1 MIKIWIGVWHLI
13 SLVRKFP
20 QGIRINYALRSQ
32 SLSLSAIFFRIAIW
46 PFLTMFARNKMIFPI
61 VNFSLLH
68 RHVWSLC
75 VAIKTFKPSSRFV
88 TWTHGVLTFWWFRNN
103 QFKNVTKIHVIRK
116 KLDVLTNCKNA
127 FMAVISP
134 LKMHL

>member
-1 MIKIWIGVWHLI
+1 MNWCLTLDFFGKEIPSRNKNQLCLTFSI
-13 SLVRKFP
+13 SFAVR
-20 QGIRINYALRSQ
+20 Y
-32 SLSLSAIFFRIAIW
+32 FFRIAIW

-68 RHVWSLC
+68 RHVGSLC

-116 KLDVLTNCKNA
+116 KPRLLTNCKNA